1 MKIIHVLK
9 YKVVIGYIKHKIFG
23 MKLNKNNYLY
33 AKDIMNIWMSELKC
47 MRNIGF
53 Y

>member
-9 YKVVIGYIKHKIFG
+9 YKVVIVYIKHKIFG
-23 MKLNKNNYLY
+23 MKLNKNKYSY
-33 AKDIMNIWMSELKC
+33 VKDIMNIWIVEIKC
-47 MRNIGF
+47 MKNIGF